1 VLRRLN
7 YAFATVQLL
16 LLRLHFFFRG
26 SSSSSLACTLQ
37 SFSSRGKTYSTLPPP
52 RLSFSLKP
60 LLGKLS
66 QSYRVIGFG
75 SRPGP
80 GPPAC
85 GGGRGVQVGLIGS
98 GQVRGAWSRTRPGR
112 VRGTSPRGQEAD
124 SIRHFLPLCV
134 RAPPRSSEV
143 GLNVP
148 PQLSARRGGSSG
160 RSWLHARPSPHLRA
174 WDVSRRLPAQP
185 GSRTWAKACLH
196 LQVKELCLLSNGD
209 GGRVTWS
216 QKNGLSAKS
225 DRRGT
230 FAVARRRWS
239 GGLQGA

>member
-1 VLRRLN
+1 MPSL
-7 YAFATVQLL
+7 QCSSS
-16 LLRLHFFFRG
+16 FFFSG
-26 SSSSSLACTLQ
+26 SASSSLACTLQ
-37 SFSSRGKTYSTLPPP
+37 SLFVKAKTYSTPLP
-52 RLSFSLKP
+52 RVSLSLKSLFGSSP
-60 LLGKLS
+60 RALPGN
-66 QSYRVIGFG
+66 RVRVRPG
-75 SRPGP
+75 SRPTGVR
-80 GPPAC
+80 
-85 GGGRGVQVGLIGS
+85 GGRGVQVSLIGS

-160 RSWLHARPSPHLRA
+160 RSWLHALLSPHLRA